1 MSKIANKM
9 SIFNCFMTEK
19 FNVFPQKKQ
28 LRKSVQ
34 SYVAQNSDMFA
45 NKLFDVFLIPDCCS
59 ISNLL

>member
-1 MSKIANKM
+1 MSM
-9 SIFNCFMTEK
+9 FNCFMTEK